1 MADVNFSKDINQT
14 DYLVFFLEPGP
25 TKSQKECD
33 TILTPSDVFGAFVV
47 FGVFDVLDVFDV
59 DDVDDAE
66 LLQPLAIDDWPRV
79 PVSLARPLSWKQQQ
93 QEMVRRLL
101 T

>member
-33 TILTPSDVFGAFVV
+33 TILTPSVV
-47 FGVFDVLDVFDV
+47 FGVFGVLDVFDV

-66 LLQPLAIDDWPRV
+66 LLQPLAIDDWPSV
-79 PVSLARPLSWKQQQ
+79 PVSLARPLSWKQQRQ
-93 QEMVRRLL
+93 QFE
-101 T
+101 